1 MQSIE
6 WKEYL
11 NLIEERP
18 ELFRSNNELNIV
30 MDYELVREFEKNTGR
45 KIGIVYQSRYNLL
58 VVDLVENTNGDRFA
72 YERLIP
78 AVKKGAV
85 IAIPI
90 YEGNFVLLKQYRHAI
105 RQFQY
110 AFPRGFG
117 EKGIS
122 LKENLKKEMKEE
134 IGADINRV
142 YHVGAVVADSGIGSN
157 QVDVFVCDIT
167 KPQLKLHYEQ
177 IKEIKMLAEPELV
190 KWISEG
196 KITDGFTLSGYALY
210 KSKEDVLHSDK

>member
-1 MQSIE
+1 
-6 WKEYL
+6 
-11 NLIEERP
+11 
-18 ELFRSNNELNIV
+18 
-30 MDYELVREFEKNTGR
+30 
-45 KIGIVYQSRYNLL
+45 
-58 VVDLVENTNGDRFA
+58 
-72 YERLIP
+72 
-78 AVKKGAV
+78 
-85 IAIPI
+85 
-90 YEGNFVLLKQYRHAI
+90 
-105 RQFQY
+105 
-110 AFPRGFG
+110 
-117 EKGIS
+117 
-122 LKENLKKEMKEE
+122 MKEE